1 MHNRLILGCILLFM
15 TAAASVSAN
24 EPAAPVPGN
33 TPEASAGA
41 PAVVVKEAQFQF
53 DPVMEGVVVAHEFV
67 LENTGAAP
75 LVIQNIKT
83 GCGCTTADYDK
94 VIPPGESGKIIIKAN
109 TKGYGGQTF
118 LRDIRVDTNDPAT
131 PRLIL
136 HISGQVDQFADINP
150 KSVFLRGKT
159 GEDIQARVTISP
171 NSKYPF
177 HITGVRPSREIAD
190 KVKVDVESGQNHYGI
205 TIVNLLAS
213 PGSYYGNVQLD
224 TDSAALP
231 ELTISVRGKIQ

>member
-1 MHNRLILGCILLFM
+1 M

-67 LENTGAAP
+67 LENTGVAP

-94 VIPPGESGKIIIKAN
+94 VIPPGESGKINIKAN
-109 TKGYGGQTF
+109 TRGYGGHIF
-118 LRDIRVDTNDPAT
+118 ERDIRVDTNDPAT

-136 HISGQVDQFADINP
+136 HISGQVDQFAGIEP
-150 KSVFLRGKT
+150 KSVFLQCKSGDFI
-159 GEDIQARVTISP
+159 ESMVTISP
-171 NSKYPF
+171 NSQYPF
-177 HITGVRPSREIAD
+177 HIVRTASDKEIED
-190 KVKVDVESGQNHYGI
+190 KIETALESKESVYALKIMNRLNSPGTYFGNIHLITDNPAKPEI
-205 TIVNLLAS
+205 TI
-213 PGSYYGNVQLD
+213 P
-224 TDSAALP
+224 
-231 ELTISVRGKIQ
+231 VRGRILAKDS